1 MKNISELRQKLTLS
15 ELKTFHEKTKMKV
28 FASGKASSAAWSDSR
43 KTISYKAY
51 PCFEQVL
58 LPKPNLKKYDFIK
71 ALLERKSTRSYC
83 DNPVSLA
90 DFSELIYFACGV
102 KTVIRG
108 DKSTKRFYPS
118 AGARYPLEVY
128 PFVFNVKGVS
138 SGGYHYH
145 VKTHSLERIVDG
157 LLARRVFDCVDQDF
171 VRKSNVVF
179 VITAVFNR
187 TEEKYWIR
195 GYRHVFTE
203 YGHVA
208 QNFYLLAAAAN
219 LGCCSIGGFL
229 DDKINSL
236 LDLDKD
242 DEGVIG
248 LITVNSN

>member
-1 MKNISELRQKLTLS
+1 MKKISEFRQKLMLS
-15 ELKTFHEKTKMKV
+15 ELKMFHDKTKMKG
-28 FASGKASSAAWSDSR
+28 FPSRKAGLTAWSDSR

-51 PCFEQVL
+51 PRFEQVL
-58 LPKPNLKKYDFIK
+58 LPKPNLKKYDFTK
-71 ALLERKSTRSYC
+71 ALLVRKSTRSFGGS
-83 DNPVSLA
+83 PVSLA
-90 DFSELIYFACGV
+90 DFSELIYFACGM

-128 PFVFNVKGVS
+128 PFVFNVKRVS

-157 LLARRVFDCVDQDF
+157 LLAQRVFDCVDQDF
-171 VRKSNVVF
+171 VRKSNIVF
-179 VITAVFNR
+179 VVTAVFNR
-187 TEEKYWIR
+187 MEEKYGTR
-195 GYRHVFTE
+195 GYRHVLTE
-203 YGHVA
+203 YGQVA
-208 QNFYLLAAAAN
+208 QNFYLLASATD

-236 LDLDKD
+236 LDLDKE

-248 LITVNSN
+248 LIAVGTR